1 MWWVN
6 HVLSSFKRLLIG
18 RPLKSTALGE
28 QKLNVLKALAILSS
42 DALSSVAYGTEQILI
57 VLATI
62 SAIAYWYSIPIA
74 VGVLFLLAAL
84 ILSYRQIIYSYPQGG
99 GAYLVSKENIGEKAG
114 LIAGGSLLVDYIL
127 TVAVSVS
134 AGTDAIT
141 SAFPA
146 LHTHTVLIACVLV
159 VLITILNLRGL
170 TESASILAYPVYLFV
185 VGLFVL
191 IGVGIYKIMT
201 GDVSPTAQHAAI
213 GAPVQ
218 GITLFLLLRAFASG
232 CSALTGVE
240 AISNAIPNFK
250 DPAPKNAAKTLVLMG
265 TLLAILFSGITF
277 LAYYYGISPKHDETV
292 VSQIAKETFGR
303 NYLYFFVQGTTALI
317 LVLAAN
323 TGYSAFPLL
332 AFSMAKDKYMPR
344 MFTIR
349 GDRLGYSNGIVSL
362 GIASIL
368 LIIAFQG
375 KTESLIPLYAV
386 GVFIPFTLSQTGMIL
401 KWLREKPSGWLA
413 KLTSNLIGAL
423 ITLTVLIIFFVTK
436 LNQVWFVIIFLP
448 LIVIGFLRIKN
459 HYEAVGEQLRIQ
471 PGDCDYNISGNV
483 IIVPVAGITK
493 VVANSINYAKSITD
507 QIFAVYI
514 SFDREDEKRFEEK
527 WQQWQPDVR
536 LVTLQSHYRSVLQP
550 LSKFI
555 DTVEHKASENNYRV
569 TVLIPQFITKKSWH
583 NILHNQSSLL
593 IRTYLIFKKRVIVA
607 TLPFHFKK

>member
-1 MWWVN
+1 M
-6 HVLSSFKRLLIG
+6 LSSIKRLLIG
-18 RPLKSTALGE
+18 RPLKSAALGE
-28 QKLNVLKALAILSS
+28 QKLNILKALAILSS

-62 SAIAYWYSIPIA
+62 SAIAFWYSVPIA

-84 ILSYRQIIYSYPQGG
+84 IISYRQIIFSYPHGG
-99 GAYLVSKENIGEKAG
+99 GAYVVSKENLGENAG

-141 SAFPA
+141 SAFQT
-146 LHTHTVLIACVLV
+146 LHPYTVFIACILV
-159 VLITILNLRGL
+159 VVITLLNLRGL
-170 TESASILAYPVYLFV
+170 TESATILSYPVYLFV
-185 VGLFVL
+185 LAIFIL
-191 IGVGIYKIMT
+191 IGTGIYRIIT
-201 GDVSPTAQHAAI
+201 GHTMVPMHHAAI

-250 DPAPKNAAKTLVLMG
+250 NPAPNNAAKTLILMG
-265 TLLAILFSGITF
+265 SLLALLFSGITF
-277 LAYYYGISPKHDETV
+277 LAYYYGIAPKADETV
-292 VSQIAKETFGR
+292 VSQIARETFGR
-303 NYLYFFVQGTTALI
+303 NYLYFLVQGTTALI

-323 TGYSAFPLL
+323 TGFSAFPLL
-332 AFSMAKDKYMPR
+332 AFNLARDKYMPR

-368 LIIAFQG
+368 LIIAFHGQ
-375 KTESLIPLYAV
+375 TEHLIPLYAV
-386 GVFIPFTLSQTGMIL
+386 GVFIPFTLAQTGMII
-401 KWLREKPSGWLA
+401 KWIRTKPAGWIA
-413 KLTSNLIGAL
+413 KLSANFIGAL
-423 ITLTVLIIFFVTK
+423 ITLTVLLIFFITK
-436 LNQVWFVIIFLP
+436 FGQVWFVFIFLP
-448 LIVIGFLRIKN
+448 LIVLFFHRIHT
-459 HYEAVGEQLRIQ
+459 HYEAVGEQLRIDEEHKAI
-471 PGDCDYNISGNV
+471 PVEGNV

-493 VVANSINYAKSITD
+493 VVENSINYAKSLTD
-507 QIFAVYI
+507 QIFAVYV

-527 WQQWQPDVR
+527 WQNWQPDVR

-555 DTVEHKASENNYRV
+555 DTVQNKASENNYQV

-593 IRTYLIFKKRVIVA
+593 IRAYLIFKKNVIVS
-607 TLPFHFKK
+607 TLPYHFKK

>member
-1 MWWVN
+1 M
-6 HVLSSFKRLLIG
+6 LSSIKRFLIG
-18 RPLKSTALGE
+18 RPLKSAALGE
-28 QKLNVLKALAILSS
+28 QKLNIFKALAILSS
-42 DALSSVAYGTEQILI
+42 DALSSVAYGTEQILL

-62 SAIAYWYSIPIA
+62 SVIAFWYSIPIA

-84 ILSYRQIIYSYPQGG
+84 IISYRQIIFSYPQGG
-99 GAYLVSKENIGEKAG
+99 GAYLVSKENLGENAG

-141 SAFPA
+141 SAFPV
-146 LHTHTVLIACVLV
+146 LHPHTVSIACVLV

-185 VGLFVL
+185 FALVVL
-191 IGVGIYKIMT
+191 IVVGIFKIIT
-201 GDVSPTAQHAAI
+201 GNVSPTVHHAPI

-250 DPAPKNAAKTLVLMG
+250 DPAPNNAAKTLILMG
-265 TLLAILFSGITF
+265 SLLAVLFSGITF
-277 LAYYYGISPKHDETV
+277 LAYYYGIAPKVEETV
-292 VSQIAKETFGR
+292 VSQITKETFGR

-323 TGYSAFPLL
+323 TGFSAFPQL
-332 AFSMAKDKYMPR
+332 AYNLAKDKYMPR

-368 LIIAFQG
+368 LIITFHGQ
-375 KTESLIPLYAV
+375 TEHLIPLYAV
-386 GVFIPFTLSQTGMIL
+386 GVFIPFTLSQTGMII
-401 KWLREKPSGWLA
+401 KWVREKPAGWVA
-413 KLTSNLIGAL
+413 KLTANLIGAL
-423 ITLTVLIIFFVTK
+423 ITLTVLLIFFITK
-436 LNQVWFVIIFLP
+436 LGQVWFVFIFLP
-448 LIVIGFLRIKN
+448 LIVLLFHRINK
-459 HYEAVGEQLRIQ
+459 HYEAVGEQLRVYNQQ
-471 PGDCDYNISGNV
+471 PAIPIEGNV
-483 IIVPVAGITK
+483 IIVPVAGVTR
-493 VVANSINYAKSITD
+493 VVENSINYAKSLTD
-507 QIFAVYI
+507 QIFAVYV

-527 WQQWQPDVR
+527 WQKWQPDVR
-536 LVTLQSHYRSVLQP
+536 LVTLQSHYRSILHP

-593 IRTYLIFKKRVIVA
+593 IRAYLLYKKKVIVA
-607 TLPFHFKK
+607 TLPYHFKK